1 MQVYLSMYDLLF
13 HPARKGQGKEIFLKQ
28 KIAELKLVNW
38 TSKNEKI
45 VERMRM
51 RRFLLHLLFYL
62 WTLFDFGIKSRKIEH
77 TFKTHD

>member
-1 MQVYLSMYDLLF
+1 MFV
-13 HPARKGQGKEIFLKQ
+13 KQ

-51 RRFLLHLLFYL
+51 SRFLLDLLVYL
-62 WTLFDFGIKSRKIEH
+62 WTLFDFGIKSHKIEH

>member
-1 MQVYLSMYDLLF
+1 MQVCLNMYDLLF
-13 HPARKGQGKEIFLKQ
+13 HPARKGQGNQIFLKQ

-45 VERMRM
+45 VEKRRMS
-51 RRFLLHLLFYL
+51 RFLLHLLIYL
-62 WTLFDFGIKSRKIEH
+62 WTLFYFGIKSCKIEH